1 MIHAVNEKA
10 IREARRAYFIGI
22 GGSGMS
28 ALARLLHTTGV
39 EVAGSDLMESR
50 TTRQLVSSGI
60 PVFIGQKEAR
70 LDPTVDLVVY
80 SSAISESHIEFQ
92 AARRF
97 GLPMAHRAVLLSS
110 LFNSA
115 PTSVAVTGTHGKTTT
130 SSMVA
135 FVLKDL
141 GRDPTCM
148 IGGEIMDYGT
158 NALIGRS
165 GIYVS
170 EVDESDQTH
179 ELFTP
184 NYAIITNLEEE
195 HVERYHSAQELEASF
210 ERFLSNLHDPGFVVY
225 SSEDK
230 VLQRLVQMSGRPH
243 LSFGLSLEADFSAQ
257 NIELTPE
264 GSTFDLFECGIFVT
278 EMHLAQIGLHNVT
291 NALGCMALLI
301 QMGLSPEAIAGSL
314 AHFHGAKRRLEV
326 KYRSDRHIVINDYA
340 HNPTKV
346 MAAVKALK
354 IFGKPVTLIFQPHR
368 FTRTAR
374 FYREFALSLA
384 DCTELVLTDVYAAGE
399 INESCITTQDILE
412 EVIRRGHPRAHYL
425 PKHEIVDF
433 LSHRIP
439 SEGVIAFLGA
449 GDIGEIANEFADR
462 FRTFI
467 PV

>member
-1 MIHAVNEKA
+1 MSLESDKV
-10 IREARRAYFIGI
+10 IRDARRAYFIGI

-28 ALARLLHTTGV
+28 ALARLLHTSGV
-39 EVAGSDLMESR
+39 EVAGSDLKETR

-70 LDPTVDLVVY
+70 LDPTIDLVVY

-148 IGGEIMDYGT
+148 IGGEIMDYQT
-158 NALIGRS
+158 NALIGHS

-195 HVERYHSAQELEASF
+195 HVDRYHSAQELEASF

-225 SSEDK
+225 SAEDP
-230 VLQRLVQMSGRPH
+230 VLSRLVHESGRPC
-243 LSFGLSLEADFSAQ
+243 LSFGLTSKADFSAQ
-257 NIELTPE
+257 NIELRAD
-264 GSTFDLFECGIFVT
+264 GCTFDLFECGIFVT
-278 EMHLAQIGLHNVT
+278 QVHLAQIGLHNVS
-291 NALGCMALLI
+291 NALACMTLLI
-301 QMGLSPEAIAGSL
+301 QMGLSPEAIAQSL
-314 AHFHGAKRRLEV
+314 SRFHGAKRRLEI
-326 KYRSDRHIVINDYA
+326 KYRSDHHIVINDYA

-354 IFGKPVTLIFQPHR
+354 VFEKPVTVIFQPHR

-374 FYREFALSLA
+374 FYREFAHSLLN
-384 DCTELVLTDVYAAGE
+384 CSELILTDIYGAGE
-399 INESCITTQDILE
+399 ISESGITTQDILD
-412 EVIRRGHPRAHYL
+412 EVIRLGHLEAHYV
-425 PKHEIVDF
+425 PKNEIVNY
-433 LSHRIP
+433 LSHRIRP
-439 SEGVIAFLGA
+439 EGVIAFLGA

-462 FRTFI
+462 FGTFI
-467 PV
+467 SV